1 MLGVICEEAPESMIH
16 SPVEGEL
23 TVMVLKAL
31 ASACWSQ
38 ETPAQGVH
46 GDGVEGGWTVGALRA
61 GGGRSGCCKGTRG

>member
-31 ASACWSQ
+31 ANACWSQ
-38 ETPAQGVH
+38 ETPDQGIH
-46 GDGVEGGWTVGALRA
+46 DGVEIGGTIRA
-61 GGGRSGCCKGTRG
+61 PRARGGRPVCYCGARG